1 MLTIVPLNRSNAGHF
16 NHADARYLAGERVQL
31 RVTRLGFLTDYSP
44 LPTAE
49 WRTLKPFPADPLR
62 LLANPNAACFLAFVD
77 GQPAGQGI
85 VRLGAHRLCE
95 LIDLRVDSRFRRQGA
110 GTQLIAASLQWTRAK
125 ARAGLRAEL
134 TDGQP
139 VACQFME
146 KVGFTLGGVD
156 RLWHSA
162 LPDQQ
167 ELVPAMRES
176 VLVFYKLFPQTE
188 A

>member
-1 MLTIVPLNRSNAGHF
+1 MLTIVPLNRSNVSHF
-16 NHADARYLAGERVQL
+16 NRADARYLAGERVQL

-49 WRTLKPFPADPLR
+49 WRTLRPFPADPMR
-62 LLANPNAACFLAFVD
+62 LLADPNAACFLAFID
-77 GQPAGQGI
+77 GQPVGQCV
-85 VRLGAHRLCE
+85 VRLGSHRLCE
-95 LIDLRVDSRFRRQGA
+95 LLDLRVDSRFRRQSA
-110 GTQLIAASLQWTRAK
+110 GTQLIAACGQWAQAK

-167 ELVPAMRES
+167 KLVPAMRES
-176 VLVFYKLFPQTE
+176 VLVFYKFLPLTE